1 MRHLSSY
8 AWLYIGVV
16 TLLLLY
22 ALLIAVFEPFADG
35 VL

>member
-16 TLLLLY
+16 TLLILY
-22 ALLIAVFEPFADG
+22 TLLIARFEPFADG
-35 VL
+35 LL